1 MTQVT
6 HTENDAEVKTLVQR
20 AALAVK
26 NLPAKVIKAE
36 MERARDEAR
45 FYPPELPDQR
55 YIRTGKR
62 YDATKL
68 VKVERAKYRIE
79 STPRYRYGQTGNP
92 YVIGDA
98 RGRGQ
103 ARIHEGRW
111 NLLADVMARAVER
124 IVEKGREYF
133 RNVLERNGA
142 P

>member
-6 HTENDAEVKTLVQR
+6 LTVNDGEVKTIVQK
-20 AALAVK
+20 AVLAVNK
-26 NLPAKVIKAE
+26 LPDKIVKVE
-36 MERARDEAR
+36 MQAAREEAR
-45 FYPPELPDQR
+45 FYPPELPDQQ

-62 YDATKL
+62 YAATKL

-92 YVIGDA
+92 YIIGDA

-124 IVEKGREYF
+124 IVQKGREYF
-133 RNVLERNGA
+133 RAVLERNGA